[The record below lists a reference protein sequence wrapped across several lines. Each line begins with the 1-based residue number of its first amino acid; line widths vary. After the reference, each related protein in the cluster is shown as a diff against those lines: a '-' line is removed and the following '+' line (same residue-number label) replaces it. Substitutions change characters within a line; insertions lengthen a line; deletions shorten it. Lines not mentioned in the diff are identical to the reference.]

1 MPEEEVKGKT
11 TKTENTDKKKFR
23 YYPTQ
28 DGTTMAQITSS
39 KVKVKMHT
47 VII

>member
-11 TKTENTDKKKFR
+11 TKTENTDKKFR